1 MEIVFITFI
10 GAGIGTVIRY
20 LVPGRRNYGLAL
32 LPAVGAA
39 ATSACWAGLV
49 WLGWPFDGGWI
60 WTVSLL
66 VGVAVSLAV
75 ALVLPR
81 VRDAAD
87 ARALHELTG
96 GRL

>member
-1 MEIVFITFI
+1 VEIVFVTVI
-10 GAGIGTVIRY
+10 GAGIGGVIRY
-20 LVPGRRNYGLAL
+20 LIPGRRSYGLAL

-39 ATSACWAGLV
+39 ATAAAWAILV

-60 WTVSLL
+60 WTVSILAGL
-66 VGVAVSLAV
+66 AADLAV
-75 ALVLPR
+75 ALILPR

-87 ARALHELTG
+87 SRALHELSG

>member
-10 GAGIGTVIRY
+10 GAGIGAIIRY
-20 LVPGRRNYGLAL
+20 LVPGRRSYGLAL

-39 ATSACWAGLV
+39 ATSAVWAILV

-60 WTVSLL
+60 WTVSLVAGTVASL
-66 VGVAVSLAV
+66 VV

-87 ARALHELTG
+87 ARALHQLTG

>member
-1 MEIVFITFI
+1 VEIVFVTVI
-10 GAGIGTVIRY
+10 GAGLGGLVRY
-20 LVPGRRNYGLAL
+20 LVPGRRSYGLAL

-39 ATSACWAGLV
+39 VTSAVWAGLV

-60 WTVSLL
+60 WTVSILAGIAADL
-66 VGVAVSLAV
+66 VV

-87 ARALHELTG
+87 ARALHELSG

>member
-10 GAGIGTVIRY
+10 GAGIGALVRY
-20 LVPGRRNYGLAL
+20 LVPGRRSYGLAL
-32 LPAVGAA
+32 LPAIGAA
-39 ATSACWAGLV
+39 ASSVVWAALV

-60 WTVSLL
+60 WTVSISAGVIASL
-66 VGVAVSLAV
+66 VI

-81 VRDAAD
+81 LRDAAD
-87 ARALHELTG
+87 ARALHQLTG